1 MLQILRML
9 AIGEGISY
17 LLFAVTMPLKYYYD
31 LPEPNYLVGMA
42 HGVLF
47 MAYIVTVSLVAYRYR
62 WTLMNTMWSLLA
74 SIIPGG
80 TFYADYRI
88 FAPEARR
95 EAQMKR

>member
-1 MLQILRML
+1 MLRALRIL

-31 LPEPNYLVGMA
+31 LPEPNYVVGMA

-47 MAYIVTVSLVAYRYR
+47 MAYVVIVALVAYRYR
-62 WTLMNTMWSLLA
+62 WTFMNTLWSFLA

-95 EAQMKR
+95 QAELEA